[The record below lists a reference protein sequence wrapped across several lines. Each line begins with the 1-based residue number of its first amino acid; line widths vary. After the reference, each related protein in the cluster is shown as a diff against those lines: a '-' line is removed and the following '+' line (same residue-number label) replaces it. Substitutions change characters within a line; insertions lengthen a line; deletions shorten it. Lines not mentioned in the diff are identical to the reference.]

1 MKPLDLVYAVKGH
14 IWPYLPNAAVA
25 PVYAQEGVRGHG
37 AFGVFQIIRCQDS
50 DFGLDTG
57 LKAEFSTAHRFEGRF
72 STFDLRHGELFLKF
86 VSCASPALA
95 LRL

>member
-1 MKPLDLVYAVKGH
+1 MYMCVYIPVKPLDLVYAVKGH

-57 LKAEFSTAHRFEGRF
+57 LKAEFSTAHTGLKAGSRL
-72 STFDLRHGELFLKF
+72 STTAMG
-86 VSCASPALA
+86 SSS
-95 LRL
+95 